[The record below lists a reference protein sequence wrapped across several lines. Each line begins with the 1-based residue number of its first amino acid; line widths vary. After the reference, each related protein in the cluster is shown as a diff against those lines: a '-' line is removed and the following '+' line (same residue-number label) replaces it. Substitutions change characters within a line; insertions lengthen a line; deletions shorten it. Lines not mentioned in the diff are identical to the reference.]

1 VFDRALWTDMIK
13 YAAPLIIVGLA
24 GIMDELFSRVMMP
37 VLLTGTLEEN
47 RAQLGIFAANYKLAM
62 LISFFTQAYRYAAE
76 PFFFRHSGDRNA
88 LKIQADAA
96 KWFTIAAAAG
106 MLGILLFLDLVKG
119 FIDKRYY
126 GGLTVVPILL
136 MANVFLGLYYNF
148 SVWYRLKDR
157 TPLGAW
163 VSILGALI
171 TVVLNY
177 WWIPLYGYKGA
188 AWVTLIC
195 YAFMSAATWYTGR
208 KPHPVPYELGR
219 MALYIGAALGLYYL
233 AEWLEPA
240 LQSVPA
246 LLWIL
251 RVLLFG
257 GFAGMVYGLEIRKR

>member
-1 VFDRALWTDMIK
+1 
-13 YAAPLIIVGLA
+13 
-24 GIMDELFSRVMMP
+24 
-37 VLLTGTLEEN
+37 
-47 RAQLGIFAANYKLAM
+47 
-62 LISFFTQAYRYAAE
+62 
-76 PFFFRHSGDRNA
+76 
-88 LKIQADAA
+88 
-96 KWFTIAAAAG
+96 

-163 VSILGALI
+163 VALLGALI

-195 YAFMSAATWYTGR
+195 YVFMSAATWYTGR
-208 KPHPVPYELGR
+208 KSHPVPYELGR
-219 MALYIGAALGLYYL
+219 MALYIGAALGFYYF
-233 AEWLEPA
+233 AEWLKPLLEHA
-240 LQSVPA
+240 PA
-246 LLWIL
+246 LLWAMRI
-251 RVLLFG
+251 LLFS
-257 GFAGMVYGLEIRKR
+257 GFAGMAYGLEKRNTD